1 MYNQVPD
8 SSEHRPRELELS
20 GISGE
25 SRGPWRVEGAVAGG
39 GAAAEGGNEFFKQRQ
54 ASRYV
59 GLGLMLFFLAA
70 VFISHGRALF
80 VPAPRERPPMS
91 VEEPSDVWLSKCFPG
106 KYRSADQMRYS
117 YWRPLAANGE
127 GAIVFPL
134 YTTGNLD
141 QPVHP
146 GIKRAVILQH
156 GNLRN
161 GNEYFC
167 SAINVLRDFYAVA
180 QRKLDNNA
188 RAGART
194 QGASSDPSSAM
205 DLENYL
211 IIVPQ
216 FVIEDDFCWMPDSG
230 LMQAIRIEP
239 PSTCGLPLAVYS
251 NEGWKDG
258 HLSLGGGGNS
268 SSGAT
273 WGSNRLH
280 SYEIY
285 NRLLDRLLDPQRF
298 PALEDV
304 TLFGF
309 SAGAQ
314 TLLRYAAFPRLSGG
328 RNITWGGSIP
338 ALGAGAAEI
347 KWGAA
352 SARQQRRRREA
363 DVDVTRGRGRGLGP
377 ARKLGAAAMGSS
389 ASSSHPQDVAPGTGT
404 SGTATA
410 VAGTAVRVIISD
422 PSTFLYL
429 DARRPYTNGSFGFGV
444 PAGVLG
450 QPSSWLPS
458 RWARSDV
465 DGSPWLPVWNESC
478 ANFNGF
484 RYGLDRV
491 EGYYKDHHA
500 DRPAVRDAII
510 AALPFAD
517 ITYLVGSDDT
527 ANCHLEGHSGCN
539 DNELA
544 TYCQAMLQGVNRLDR
559 MLKWKAYLKHFYGRE
574 VHRMA
579 FVEGVQHDALALLS
593 SELGRCVVFGACQD

>member
-8 SSEHRPRELELS
+8 SSEHRPREVELS

-25 SRGPWRVEGAVAGG
+25 SRAPWGLEGSESAGG
-39 GAAAEGGNEFFKQRQ
+39 GAEAARGNEFFKHSQ

-59 GLGLMLFFLAA
+59 GLGLLLFFLSA
-70 VFISHGRALF
+70 VLISHGRMLF
-80 VPAPRERPPMS
+80 VPQERPPIS
-91 VEEPSDVWLSKCFPG
+91 DKEPSNVWLSKCFPG
-106 KYRSADQMRYS
+106 RYRSADQMRYS

-127 GAIVFPL
+127 GAVVFPL

-167 SAINVLRDFYAVA
+167 SAINVLRDFYAAA
-180 QRKLDNNA
+180 QRKLDEN
-188 RAGART
+188 AGAGGVE
-194 QGASSDPSSAM
+194 GASSDPSSALN
-205 DLENYL
+205 LENYL

-216 FVIEDDFCWMPDSG
+216 FVTEDDFCWMPDSE

-268 SSGAT
+268 SSAAT

-328 RNITWGGSIP
+328 RNITWGESIP
-338 ALGAGAAEI
+338 ALGARAAEI
-347 KWGAA
+347 NWGAA
-352 SARQQRRRREA
+352 SARRRRREA
-363 DVDVTRGRGRGLGP
+363 DVVVGRGRGRGQGP
-377 ARKLGAAAMGSS
+377 ARVLGAAAKGSS
-389 ASSSHPQDVAPGTGT
+389 ASSSHPQDVAPGI

-444 PAGVLG
+444 PTGVLG

-458 RWARSDV
+458 RWARSEI
-465 DGSPWLPVWNESC
+465 DGSPWLPIWNESC
-478 ANFNGF
+478 ANFNSF

-510 AALPFAD
+510 AALPSAD

-527 ANCHLEGHSGCN
+527 ANCHLEGHNGCN

-544 TYCQAMLQGVNRLDR
+544 TYCQAMLQGANRLDR
-559 MLKWKAYLKHFYGRE
+559 VLKWKAYLKHFYGRE

-593 SELGRCVVFGACQD
+593 SGLGRCVVFGACED